1 MGFRHKSGNIWAK
14 KRGPEALKYNAPGL
28 FSLGTDLGT
37 SQGQPLVHGAGEGLD
52 FVLLNM
58 RILIQENAEV
68 RVA

>member
-1 MGFRHKSGNIWAK
+1 M
-14 KRGPEALKYNAPGL
+14 KYNAPGL